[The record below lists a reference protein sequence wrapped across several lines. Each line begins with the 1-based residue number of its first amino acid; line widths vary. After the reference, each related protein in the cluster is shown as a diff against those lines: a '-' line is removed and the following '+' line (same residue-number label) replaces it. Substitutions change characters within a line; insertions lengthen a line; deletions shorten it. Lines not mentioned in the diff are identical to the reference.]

1 MNIEASKDI
10 REARRVAALHAYD
23 ILDTPREAAFDEV
36 ADLAAKICGT
46 SIAVVNLIDT
56 DRQFFKA
63 EVGLGVRET
72 PLETSFCAMAILE
85 DDFLI
90 VPDARLDPRF
100 ECNPLVTGEPHL
112 RFYAGALLKTDEG
125 LPIGTLCVL
134 DTEPRDLT
142 DLQQQTLRVLA
153 NQVMSQL
160 KLRLTLRHREE
171 SEARHRA
178 MVESATDYAIIA
190 TDLTGHVIEWNSG
203 AEYILGWS
211 ESEMLGQSADRMFT
225 ADDRASGCIEKEM
238 KAARETGRGGDERW
252 RLRKDGTRFW
262 ASGAIMPLKTQDGDL
277 VGYLKV
283 LRDRTDERC
292 REERLTLMSRISA
305 ALLDAR
311 DPDAVLCPL
320 LEQSRQ
326 LLGFDECYS
335 YALNP
340 DGQHLNLTY
349 SIESSQDTRDM
360 LVDVALD
367 VPISGIVVETRQPL
381 VIDDLQQTTAPRYEI
396 GRASGY
402 RAFAA
407 FPIIAG
413 DTLHG
418 VMSFL
423 SRDRTSFDHEALDFF
438 ATLARYVAVVRSR
451 LQTEETIGESEEKL
465 RFAMEA
471 AGQGD
476 WELDIPSLTFM
487 PSDQCKINF
496 GRSPDDTFTY
506 DQLVE
511 SVHPDDRPRMWKTVT
526 ATVETR
532 GLYDI
537 EYRCV
542 RTDGSIGWVHITGRP
557 TYAADGTPMS
567 LLGVSS
573 DISERKAAEIA
584 LKALND
590 TLEQRVEETIA
601 ERELAQS
608 ALRQS
613 QKMEAMGQLTGG
625 VAHDFNNLLTPII
638 GSLDLLNRR
647 STNTERE
654 ARLIDGA
661 LQSAE
666 RAKVLVQRLL
676 AFARR
681 QPLQS
686 GAVDVAAL
694 VNGMVDLIE
703 STSGAQFAVRTELAP
718 DLPPALADA
727 NQLEMAILNLAVNAR
742 DAMPDGG
749 MLTVSARLE
758 DDCAAAGNGLVGSG
772 WIRLSVSDNGIGMD
786 ADTARRAIEPF
797 YSTKGIGKG
806 TGLGLSMVHGLALQ
820 LGGTMTITSALGLGT
835 RVDLWLP
842 ISTAAVATAA
852 VSAAAAPEFVRN
864 GRVLVVD
871 DEPLVRMTTAD
882 MLQNLG
888 YEAVEVPSAAS
899 AEHLLRAGERFEM
912 VVTDHLMPDMTGAEL
927 ADRIKSNWP
936 DLKVLIVSGYAD
948 VDGIAP
954 DFARLTKPF
963 REAELAQ
970 AISGL

>member
-1 MNIEASKDI
+1 VNIEVSMDV

-36 ADLAAKICGT
+36 ADLAAKLCGT
-46 SIAVVNLIDT
+46 SMAVVSLIDT
-56 DRQFFKA
+56 GRQFFKA

-72 PLETSFCAMAILE
+72 PLETSFCAKAILE
-85 DDFLI
+85 DDFLL

-100 ECNPLVTGEPHL
+100 DRNPLVTGEPNL

-125 LPIGTLCVL
+125 LAIGTLCVL
-134 DTEPRDLT
+134 DTEPRTLT
-142 DLQQQTLRVLA
+142 KLQQQALKVLA
-153 NQVMSQL
+153 NQVMAQL
-160 KLRLTLRHREE
+160 ELRLTLRHREE

-203 AEYILGWS
+203 AEYIFGWS
-211 ESEMLGQSADRMFT
+211 EAEMLGQSADRMFT
-225 ADDRASGCIEKEM
+225 AEDRADGSIEKEM

-252 RLRKDGTRFW
+252 RLRKDGTRLW

-292 REERLTLMSRISA
+292 REERLALMSRISA

-311 DPDAVLCPL
+311 DPDAVLRPL

-335 YALNP
+335 YALTP
-340 DGQHLNLTY
+340 DREHLTLTF
-349 SIESSQDTRDM
+349 SIESSQEMRDM
-360 LVDVALD
+360 LVDIGLD
-367 VPISGIVVETRQPL
+367 VPISGIVAETRQPL
-381 VIDDLQQTTAPRYEI
+381 VIDNLQETTADRYEI

-407 FPIIAG
+407 FPIVSG

-438 ATLARYVAVVRSR
+438 ATIARYVAVVRSR
-451 LQTEETIGESEEKL
+451 LQNEQAIGEGEEKL

-476 WELDIPSLTFM
+476 WELDIPSLSFF
-487 PSDQCKINF
+487 PSDQCKVNF
-496 GRSPDDTFTY
+496 GRSPDEPFTY

-511 SVHPDDRPRMWKTVT
+511 SVHPEDRPRMWDTVT
-526 ATVETR
+526 ATVETH

-537 EYRCV
+537 EYRCI
-542 RTDGSIGWVHITGRP
+542 RTDGSVGWVHITGRP
-557 TYAADGTPMS
+557 TYAEDGTPLS

-694 VNGMVDLIE
+694 IANMVDLIE
-703 STSGAQFAVRTELAP
+703 STSGAQFAVRTEIAP
-718 DLPPALADA
+718 DLPPALADG

-749 MLTVSARLE
+749 MLTVAARLE
-758 DDCAAAGNGLVGSG
+758 EEDAAIASGLAGGR
-772 WIRLSVSDNGIGMD
+772 WIRLSVADNGIGMD
-786 ADTARRAIEPF
+786 AETARRAIEPF

-842 ISTAAVATAA
+842 ISPVAVETAAATIPD
-852 VSAAAAPEFVRN
+852 APDVQRS

-899 AEHLLRAGERFEM
+899 AETLLRAGEQFDM
-912 VVTDHLMPDMTGAEL
+912 VVTDHLMPDITGAEL
-927 ADRIKSNWP
+927 AGKIKANWP
-936 DLKVLIVSGYAD
+936 TLKVLIVSGYAD

-963 REAELAQ
+963 REAELAE
-970 AISGL
+970 AIYAL